1 MSHYRMILTY
11 REEVR
16 VVKKA
21 NQIGFCGLLQSQ
33 NGARLE
39 AQVGLKV
46 LKFGGK
52 FGMVN
57 VPNNA

>member
-1 MSHYRMILTY
+1 MILTY